1 MALRIGD
8 KAPDFRLSGAGMPD
22 FNLYRDMAG
31 KIFILYFY
39 PKNFTPGCTAEAC
52 GFRDSFDDFRDLDI
66 DVIGIS
72 TDTVES
78 HEKFRSKYR
87 LPFVTLADTDGRV
100 SAKYDAKVPFLNM
113 SKRKTFLIDSNLR
126 IAGIYENFFDGN
138 AHIKAMI
145 DQVREYSRAEK
156 P

>member
-8 KAPDFRLSGAGMPD
+8 KAPDFRLSGAGASH
-22 FNLYRDMAG
+22 FNLHRDMEG

-52 GFRDSFDDFRDLDI
+52 GFRDHFDEFRDLDVE
-66 DVIGIS
+66 VIGIS
-72 TDTVES
+72 TDSVES
-78 HEKFRSKYR
+78 HEKFRSKYK

-100 SAKYDAKVPFLNM
+100 STQYGAKIPFLNM
-113 SKRKTFLIDSNLR
+113 SKRKSFLIDNRMR

-138 AHIKAMI
+138 AHIVAMI
-145 DQVREYSRAEK
+145 RRIRENAK
-156 P
+156 LQ